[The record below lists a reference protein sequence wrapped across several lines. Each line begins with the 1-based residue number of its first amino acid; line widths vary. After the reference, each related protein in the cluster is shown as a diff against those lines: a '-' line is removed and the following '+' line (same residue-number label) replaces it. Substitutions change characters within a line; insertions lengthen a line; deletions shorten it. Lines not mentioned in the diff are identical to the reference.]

1 MPPTI
6 EALGID
12 KLSIPDRII
21 LVQEIGDSIA
31 ITPQAV
37 PLTDDQRQELDRRL
51 RAHAADPSAVVSWD
65 VIKAD
70 ALARFQK

>member
-12 KLSIPDRII
+12 KLSIPDRIS
-21 LVQEIGDSIA
+21 LVQEIWDSIA

-51 RAHAADPSAVVSWD
+51 RTHEADPSAVVSWD